1 MATLETPTFRVPN
14 GGWLSW
20 SQTLA
25 CFLMSFCSLG
35 LLNSFGIFQSY
46 YQNSFLSS
54 YPSSS
59 ITWIGTI
66 QGALFNIVMF
76 VTGRLYD
83 TGHAKALVY
92 VGSALNVLGL
102 FAASFSQTYVQ
113 IFFSLGLCVGLGS
126 GTLGVPS
133 MAIVATY
140 FDERKRPLATGI
152 AATGAATGGVIYP
165 VLFRGVVD
173 RIGFPWAVRTLAS
186 VNAGLLIAACLLVR
200 PLTVQPDTADPSVG
214 HGRSS
219 SITEPR
225 SEIGNDSPI
234 KSKHQFIDRSAFR
247 DMPFILFS
255 VAMFLVWLGIDV
267 PFFFLPSFAQ
277 EKLGLTADW
286 GDYLLAV
293 MNASAIG
300 GRIMLGFA
308 AMYAGAFA
316 TWQFSIGA
324 SCILLACWAAV
335 HNLPGIIVLVAL
347 YGTITTG
354 VSSLVSAAL
363 LVISPDISVVG
374 TRMGM
379 SGFLAGFGCL
389 IGPPVAGAIQDT
401 SAGYVGLTSFTAV
414 VYFVAFGVLWAAKT
428 LRERGRFEG
437 MELKDT
443 DSSLTLPRAPV
454 NGDLETEAAHK
465 TAVQR

>member
-1 MATLETPTFRVPN
+1 MPN
-14 GGWLSW
+14 GGWLAW

-46 YQNSFLSS
+46 YQTSLLDS

-76 VTGRLYD
+76 GTGRLYD

-92 VGSALNVLGL
+92 TGSALNILGL
-102 FAASFSQTYVQ
+102 FATSFSQSYLT
-113 IFFSLGLCVGLGS
+113 IFLSLGLCVGLGS
-126 GTLGVPS
+126 GILGVPS

-140 FDERKRPLATGI
+140 FDSRKRPLATGI
-152 AATGAATGGVIYP
+152 SATGAAMGGVIYP
-165 VLFRGVVD
+165 VLFRGAID

-186 VNAGLLIAACLLVR
+186 VSAGLLIAACLLFV
-200 PLTVQPDTADPSVG
+200 
-214 HGRSS
+214 
-219 SITEPR
+219 
-225 SEIGNDSPI
+225 
-234 KSKHQFIDRSAFR
+234 DRSAFR
-247 DMPFILFS
+247 DAPFILFS
-255 VAMFLVWLGIDV
+255 VAMFLLWLGIDV

-277 EKLGLTADW
+277 EKLGLSADW

-335 HNLPGIIVLVAL
+335 HNLPGILVLVAL

-389 IGPPVAGAIQDT
+389 VGPPIAGAIQDT

-414 VYFVAFGVLWAAKT
+414 VYFVAFGVLVVCCT
-428 LRERGRFEG
+428 VFC
-437 MELKDT
+437 
-443 DSSLTLPRAPV
+443 LPWW
-454 NGDLETEAAHK
+454 
-465 TAVQR
+465 